1 MEAQHSTSHS
11 IDYKN
16 FNPNCVS
23 EIQLFYKTEIRPV
36 DRPVISSPEHAYLIF
51 KHYWDKSQIQ
61 LREEFKMLLLNQAH
75 RVLGIVSISSG
86 GVSSTTVDPKLVFS
100 TALVANA
107 SSLVVAHNHPSG
119 NLIPSE
125 SDIKMTNKLY
135 RGGLLLDISVL
146 DHLILTNDGYC
157 SMKDEGYM

>member
-1 MEAQHSTSHS
+1 MEANHSTSDSTKLNH
-11 IDYKN
+11 

-36 DRPVISSPEHAYLIF
+36 DRPIISSPEHAFMIF

-75 RVLGIVSISSG
+75 RALGIVSISSG

-107 SSLVVAHNHPSG
+107 SSLIVAHNHPSG

-125 SDIKMTNKLY
+125 SDIKMTNKLNS
-135 RGGLLLDISVL
+135 GGMLLDISVL
-146 DHLILTNDGYC
+146 DHLILTSDGYC
-157 SMKDEGYM
+157 SMKDEGYI

>member
-1 MEAQHSTSHS
+1 MEANHSTSHS
-11 IDYKN
+11 DDYNN

-23 EIQLFYKTEIRPV
+23 EIQLFYKTEIRPM
-36 DRPVISSPEHAYLIF
+36 DRPIISSPEYAHLIF

-75 RVLGIVSISSG
+75 RALGIVSISSS

-100 TALVANA
+100 SALVANA
-107 SSLVVAHNHPSG
+107 SSLVLAHNHPSG
-119 NLIPSE
+119 NLLPSQL
-125 SDIKMTNKLY
+125 DIQITKKLNS
-135 RGGLLLDISVL
+135 GGLLLDISVL
-146 DHLILTNDGYC
+146 DHLIVTSDGYC